1 MSHYTVQI
9 DGTSET
15 LTIRPRYRI
24 IRKVGSGAYGTVC
37 SARDEEQDRYC
48 AIKKV
53 YKVFDKRLVAKRCLR
68 EIKLLQHFNGHPR
81 IIELFD
87 MDIVNPENF
96 NEVYLIFN
104 CMDASLHD
112 VIHSGQPL
120 DIVHGQWFLYQLL
133 SGLNYIH
140 AADVIHRDLKPA
152 NILVNRDCDIKI
164 CDFGMARGYRVSDN
178 IGSMTEY
185 VTTRWYRAPE
195 IMISPHNYSK
205 LSKHLLAHPVGWIT
219 QFVVIVDVWSV
230 GCIFAEILGRKV
242 LFKGHD
248 YVDQLYKILEILGL
262 PSDISFWDPCDSIA
276 AHIQQLCTIEGQPPP
291 DKPVDF
297 SLLFPQ
303 CPPEGIGILQQ
314 MLQLDPHLRIPV
326 SEALSHPFVRPFSV
340 PEEEALTPKVCDFAF
355 EQCINEAELRQMI
368 VKEVSNFR
376 NKQNITSE
384 ATKVSKE
391 GSHSQQNHSA
401 APASSSVDHGLH
413 PLSSTANSYINE
425 SEKPVAAGGLVGE
438 PEDLENDENYA
449 YLCALVNNTQSVS
462 VNQERRFQPLAA
474 GPARKQLERALSGT
488 Y

>member
-9 DGTSET
+9 EGTPET
-15 LTIRPRYRI
+15 LTIHPRYRI

-37 SARDEEQDRYC
+37 SAHDEQEDRYC

-53 YKVFDKRLVAKRCLR
+53 YKVFDKRLITKRCLR

-87 MDIVNPENF
+87 MDIVDPKSF
-96 NEVYLIFN
+96 NELYLVFN
-104 CMDASLHD
+104 CMEASLHD
-112 VIHSGQPL
+112 IIHSDQPL

-164 CDFGMARGYRVSDN
+164 CDFGMARGYSVSEN

-205 LSKHLLAHPVGWIT
+205 LI
-219 QFVVIVDVWSV
+219 DVWSV
-230 GCIFAEILGRKV
+230 GCIFAEIIGRKV
-242 LFKGHD
+242 LFKGQD

-262 PSDISFWDPCDSIA
+262 PSDISFWDPCESVA

-291 DKPVDF
+291 QQPIDF
-297 SLLFPQ
+297 STLFPH
-303 CPPEGIGILQQ
+303 CPPDGIDILQQ
-314 MLQLDPHLRIPV
+314 LLQLDPHLRIPV
-326 SEALSHPFVRPFSV
+326 GEALSHPFVRPFAL
-340 PEEEALTPKVCDFAF
+340 PEEEALVPDVCDFSF
-355 EQCINEAELRQMI
+355 ERCTNEADLRQMI
-368 VKEVSNFR
+368 IHEVSAFGSGQNDTTEAFEDKTKPVHPHFQR
-376 NKQNITSE
+376 NNP
-384 ATKVSKE
+384 V
-391 GSHSQQNHSA
+391 NPLPSA
-401 APASSSVDHGLH
+401 AD
-413 PLSSTANSYINE
+413 NSIHQTDTM
-425 SEKPVAAGGLVGE
+425 VMAGGLVGE

-462 VNQERRFQPLAA
+462 IDPERQFRSLAA
-474 GPARKQLERALSGT
+474 GPARKELERALSIT
-488 Y
+488 N